1 MVKKFNILVK
11 INIYKKVLERELYN
25 YIELYNQLP
34 WKYPILQYILVVEV
48 SYWIPLKKVDRPLDA
63 ALWEFP
69 QRSQDKLI

>member
-11 INIYKKVLERELYN
+11 INIYKKVLERELCN

-48 SYWIPLKKVDRPLDA
+48 SY
-63 ALWEFP
+63 
-69 QRSQDKLI
+69 